1 MRINYISRSKQAQI
15 KILKKKLLLIF
26 LFISV
31 VSIAQDENRIQP
43 KSIQYNLRST
53 ITPIELPPL
62 DLDTIIA
69 QDQINDLDKSLPWRY
84 GISRPL
90 VLDPER
96 DGEWTELGNSR
107 GRIWQ
112 VAIWSPDAVNL
123 SVNFNDFKLPE
134 GAMLHLFNEERTD
147 FSKTYTKNQNR
158 ENNQLCSWFVSG
170 EIIWIE
176 YYEPANTD

>member
-26 LFISV
+26 LLISV

-53 ITPIELPPL
+53 VTPIELPPL

-147 FSKTYTKNQNR
+147 FS
-158 ENNQLCSWFVSG
+158 
-170 EIIWIE
+170 
-176 YYEPANTD
+176 